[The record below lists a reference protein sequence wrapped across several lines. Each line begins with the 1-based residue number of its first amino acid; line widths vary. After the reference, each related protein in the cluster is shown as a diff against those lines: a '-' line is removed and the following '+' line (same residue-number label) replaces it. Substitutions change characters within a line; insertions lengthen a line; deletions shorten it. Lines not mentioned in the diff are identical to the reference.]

1 MPKLTHVI
9 YINKVKTRFLC
20 IVLTLCCCSVSFSRR
35 VPAKKP
41 SSKKDSLATWIESA
55 KKSPSLQEKKL
66 FLGKAHKAL
75 AFIPNDSDKLTYLNK
90 LSNRY
95 LSIGDTVA
103 FLKLNKEGVKL
114 ATQLEEGNMLAGFYW
129 DRGFYLSQNTSK
141 ADSAYRCYY
150 QAKKIYEKEEMEY
163 EKASVILNI
172 AILQTSSRDYLG
184 SEVATV
190 EAIQIFRAERKY
202 KELYHCFNNL
212 AIVAN
217 EVGDYKTALK
227 HHQKALYYLNKGG
240 GNRYLEATTLNNIGV
255 VYEYQQQ
262 YEEALAQ
269 YQVAKTYNEKYAK
282 NKEVEA
288 MIIDNT
294 AYSLFK
300 LGQKQEVL
308 PMFTR
313 ALQLRDSLG
322 FAPGII
328 INNLH
333 LAEYYASVS
342 DTAQAITHAKAAHEL
357 AAASQNYKYVLS
369 SLWSLSGWD
378 AASAA
383 TYLKEY
389 VQLSEHLQ
397 KTDKEIRDK
406 FATIRLDAD
415 GLLSQNRRLALF
427 NYVQMFLLA
436 VVSVFSFLIIK
447 EFKHNIRELRKR
459 QRKYD
464 EEIYDLMLL
473 QHDKL
478 EEGRAM
484 EKKRISEELH
494 DGVLG
499 KLFGLRMNL
508 EILNGKTD
516 EESCQRRLKYIAE
529 IKEVERDIRNLSHNL
544 HQGAFFSKADFLTL
558 VEDLLEK
565 QSAPA
570 NLTYRLWN
578 NGGIIWKDIFPSTK
592 MNLYRIIQES
602 VTNTIKY
609 AEAKTICVNFLKK
622 DDDVIMSVGDD
633 GVGFDVNGKPT
644 GIGHKN
650 IRSRCEFIKGD
661 VKITSLKDKGTFIV
675 IQFSI
680 KQNSLAHEKP
690 V

>member
-1 MPKLTHVI
+1 MKPILKNVKNSFLISAVVI
-9 YINKVKTRFLC
+9 F
-20 IVLTLCCCSVSFSRR
+20 CCFVSCNQ
-35 VPAKKP
+35 
-41 SSKKDSLATWIESA
+41 SA
-55 KKSPSLQEKKL
+55 YKNNSQEKEIAAWIKMAKETTNLSQKKVWLDKAYKTVIELPDNSTKL
-66 FLGKAHKAL
+66 NYLSKLSSQYYALTDEETFL
-75 AFIPNDSDKLTYLNK
+75 K
-90 LSNRY
+90 LSNNGISLAIR
-95 LSIGDTVA
+95 LD
-103 FLKLNKEGVKL
+103 EPVKL
-114 ATQLEEGNMLAGFYW
+114 AGLYW

-150 QAKKIYEKEEMEY
+150 QAKKIYEKEKMEY
-163 EKASVILNI
+163 EEASVIFNM
-172 AILQTSSRDYLG
+172 AILQTRSRDYLG

-190 EAIQIFRAERKY
+190 EAIQVFRTIKKY
-202 KELYHCFNNL
+202 TELYYCFNNL
-212 AIVAN
+212 AIIAN

-240 GNRYLEATTLNNIGV
+240 GNRYLEAVTLNNIGV
-255 VYEYQQQ
+255 IYEYQQQ

-269 YQVAKTYNEKYAK
+269 YQAAKTYNEKYTK
-282 NKEVEA
+282 DKEVEA
-288 MIIDNT
+288 AILDNT

-300 LGQKQEVL
+300 LEQKQEVL